1 MNKNNTPVTQ
11 LLGDNLT
18 GYQKVQE
25 KNEMRERRLETK
37 YIQDVIPCSLKKI
50 FLYLH
55 SLFHLAFH

>member
-18 GYQKVQE
+18 GHQKVQE

-37 YIQDVIPCSLKKI
+37 YIQDAIPCSLKKI
-50 FLYLH
+50 FL
-55 SLFHLAFH
+55 